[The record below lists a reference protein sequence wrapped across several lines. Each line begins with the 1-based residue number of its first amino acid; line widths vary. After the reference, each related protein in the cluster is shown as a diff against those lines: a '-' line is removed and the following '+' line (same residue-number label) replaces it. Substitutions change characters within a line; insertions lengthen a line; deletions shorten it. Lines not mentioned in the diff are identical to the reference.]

1 MTAWAQRRAAQL
13 PHGVKWI
20 VVDGA
25 DVAGREIRGSCGRL
39 ARDWRR
45 PVIKSLSYCLTKV

>member
-1 MTAWAQRRAAQL
+1 MTAWAQRRAARL

-25 DVAGREIRGSCGRL
+25 DMAGREIRGSCGRL